1 MNIKSK
7 ILTVLVPIAMLLP
20 VCASGQTSGKGIW
33 LVGKDGAITVVPYAS
48 LDRIAIGAEG
58 VAVSTLQGEVT
69 SMDYS
74 GLDKIIISADVSAI
88 DKVVADAES
97 AIWPTV
103 TDGPL
108 YVRSVSAARVAV
120 YNTSGSLMMSQAV
133 DPAEIATL
141 SLSSFESGIYI
152 VTLGDK
158 SVKVIKK

>member
-7 ILTVLVPIAMLLP
+7 IFAVLVSAAAMLP

-33 LVGKDGAITVVPYAS
+33 LVGKDGVVTVVSYAS
-48 LDRIAIGAEG
+48 LDRISIGTEG

-74 GLDKIIISADVSAI
+74 GLDKIIIGADVSAI

-97 AIWPTV
+97 AVWPTV

-108 YVRSVSAARVAV
+108 YVKSVSTDRVAV
-120 YNTSGSLMMSQAV
+120 YNTSGALMMSQSV

-141 SLSSFESGIYI
+141 SLASFEPGIYI